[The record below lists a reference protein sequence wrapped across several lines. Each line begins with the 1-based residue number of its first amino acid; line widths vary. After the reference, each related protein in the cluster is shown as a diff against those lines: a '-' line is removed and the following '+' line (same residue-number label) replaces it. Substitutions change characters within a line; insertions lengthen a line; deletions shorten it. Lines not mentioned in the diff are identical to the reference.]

1 MTQLTPDRLIYP
13 IVGQSIPIVYDAYN
27 KWSGVAQQA
36 FATAQQLATQIAQV
50 PISPIAFN
58 AHFDPQQAL
67 APFPTLP
74 KPVAPVDLTY
84 HAPTEPGAP
93 PAINVPAVPDLQY
106 VSQLLDGVKNV
117 LGAMLGG
124 EVMPAALAQ
133 ALRDR
138 AYTEANREEAR
149 AVAQAYDEHSN
160 SPEIARRG
168 QTYLGK

>member
-1 MTQLTPDRLIYP
+1 MCLT
-13 IVGQSIPIVYDAYN
+13 IV
-27 KWSGVAQQA
+27 
-36 FATAQQLATQIAQV
+36 
-50 PISPIAFN
+50 IAFN

-138 AYTEANREEAR
+138 AYTEANREEAQMFLSSR
-149 AVAQAYDEHSN
+149 ATEKRQPSSLDPSRTSVW
-160 SPEIARRG
+160 R
-168 QTYLGK
+168 